1 MNVVAESTHSVIYYP
16 LTTINISSRFDSEN
30 LEEMLIYLVSTI
42 LQESLL
48 KDKNT
53 DTIDRHDNKSFGLLI
68 NHF

>member
-1 MNVVAESTHSVIYYP
+1 
-16 LTTINISSRFDSEN
+16 
-30 LEEMLIYLVSTI
+30 MLIYLVSTI